1 MPDRFRRLFYDEDT
15 AYKIHITQGNPA
27 ADELAAQMHYDSHP
41 IIEYFKEG
49 RGIINIEGKGY
60 PFASGDVIIVTP
72 TELHAC
78 HFQED
83 TAVYRISVHLSRKL
97 LEPFD
102 CDVDTFF
109 GFFDKRKK
117 GTGNVISAETVTEY
131 GIDTMIEKLAKYASK
146 PDEKYRVLARCKA
159 IELLHIM
166 SSAVQTNAAEAS
178 EPNIESDLINKILQY
193 ITNHYKEPLTLSTI
207 AEHFYHSKYH
217 ICTMFKKYVGVT
229 VTEYINIRRI
239 HCINDLIRGGYSI
252 HEACFAAGF
261 HNYSNFYRV
270 YTKHM
275 GITPQQFKSKQ
286 KT

>member
-1 MPDRFRRLFYDEDT
+1 MSDRFRRLFYDDDT

-27 ADELAAQMHYDSHP
+27 ANALAAQMHYDSHP

-60 PFASGDVIIVTP
+60 PFEPGDVIIVTP

-83 TAVYRISVHLSRKL
+83 TAVYRISVHLNKKL
-97 LEPFD
+97 LDSFECNAD
-102 CDVDTFF
+102 A
-109 GFFDKRKK
+109 FFDFFDSRKK
-117 GTGNVISAETVTEY
+117 GTGNVISAETVKEY
-131 GIDTMIEKLAKYASK
+131 RIDEMIETMAKYAAKSDQK
-146 PDEKYRVLARCKA
+146 HRVLAKCKA
-159 IELLHIM
+159 IELLHVM
-166 SSAVQTNAAEAS
+166 SNAVHRNAS
-178 EPNIESDLINKILQY
+178 EPAEPDIESDLINKILQY
-193 ITNHYKEPLTLSTI
+193 INNHYKENITLSSI

-217 ICTMFKKYVGVT
+217 ICTLFKKYVGVT

-239 HCINDLIRGGYSI
+239 QLVNDLIRSGYSL
-252 HEACFAAGF
+252 HEACFEAGF

-275 GITPQQFKSKQ
+275 GMTPQQFKSSQ
-286 KT
+286 TV